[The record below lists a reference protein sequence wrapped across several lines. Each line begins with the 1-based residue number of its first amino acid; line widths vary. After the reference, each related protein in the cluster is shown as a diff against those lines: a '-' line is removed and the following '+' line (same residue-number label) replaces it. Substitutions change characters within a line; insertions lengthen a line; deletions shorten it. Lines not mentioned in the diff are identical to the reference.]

1 MFDISSKNITR
12 YLKSGIKIL
21 LENPKKAKDLSWAT
35 WIHQNLPILDSNN
48 GFDIK
53 EMEYATSSLNAFLW
67 EDDDLYISK
76 TCRDGLFGAIGM
88 VDNYKEKCLGR
99 RYKIDWS
106 DPCEIHNW
114 IVYIRA
120 EKVISLIIGLHNQD
134 ISDNVLNL
142 DLKDIYNDLE
152 NYCNN

>member
-12 YLKSGIKIL
+12 YLESGIKSL

-35 WIHQNLPILDSNN
+35 WIHQNLPKWDSN
-48 GFDIK
+48 GGSDIE
-53 EMEYATSSLNAFLW
+53 EMAYAESSLIAFLW

-88 VDNYKEKCLGR
+88 VDNYKEKCLGN

-106 DPCEIHNW
+106 DPCEILNW
-114 IVYIRA
+114 VIYIRA

-134 ISDNVLNL
+134 ISDDVLNL
-142 DLKDIYNDLE
+142 DLKDIYTDLE

>member
-1 MFDISSKNITR
+1 MFDISSKNIAR
-12 YLKSGIKIL
+12 FLKEDINSL
-21 LENPKKAKDLSWAT
+21 LKNPKKASDLSWAT
-35 WIHQNLPILDSNN
+35 WIHQALPKLDSNN
-48 GFDIK
+48 GFDTE
-53 EMEYATSSLNAFLW
+53 EMEYATASLNAFFW

-88 VDNYKEKCLGR
+88 VDNYKEKCLGN

-106 DPCEIHNW
+106 DPCEILNW
-114 IVYIRA
+114 VIYIRA

-134 ISDNVLNL
+134 ISDDVLNL
-142 DLKDIYNDLE
+142 DLNDIYNDLE